1 MRKSEFL
8 ELVSGGKVRTFMRK
22 KTRYSNAPKDIS
34 EAILKSTKIKDF
46 LPPPEKLVPREKNVK
61 ITISLSEHSIDFFK
75 EEAKRL
81 GVPYQTMIK
90 KVLDA
95 YSDYYEKTGT

>member
-1 MRKSEFL
+1 M
-8 ELVSGGKVRTFMRK
+8 K
-22 KTRYSNAPKDIS
+22 KKINYTNSPKDIS
-34 EAILKSTKIKDF
+34 EAILKSTRVKDF
-46 LPPPEKLVPREKNVK
+46 LPPPDKLVPREKNVK

-75 EEAKRL
+75 DEAKRL

-95 YSDYYEKTGT
+95 YSDFYEKTGT

>member
-1 MRKSEFL
+1 
-8 ELVSGGKVRTFMRK
+8 MRK
-22 KTRYSNAPKDIS
+22 KIKYSDSPKDIS
-34 EAILKSTKIKDF
+34 NAILTSTKIKDF
-46 LPPPEKLVPREKNVK
+46 LPPPEKLIPKVKNIK

-75 EEAKRL
+75 EEAKKL